1 MGIKY
6 ASRNVSPSFNLLC
19 SADKKTIEQQQQDPA
34 NIIKINA
41 EENKVRLVRN
51 IRFQKNMVARK

>member
-19 SADKKTIEQQQQDPA
+19 SADKKTIEQQQQEPA
-34 NIIKINA
+34 NMIKINA
-41 EENKVRLVRN
+41 EVNK
-51 IRFQKNMVARK
+51 ARGY